1 MAKKLNSESRRSL
14 KIQVA
19 VTPAQQEAWLDYAD
33 SHGFGERLPDL
44 IRQTIDTHVGF
55 RQPAMRINGSAGQ
68 TEAGSDS
75 PF

>member
-33 SHGFGERLPDL
+33 SHGFGEAVARF
-44 IRQTIDTHVGF
+44 DT
-55 RQPAMRINGSAGQ
+55 AN
-68 TEAGSDS
+68 D
-75 PF
+75 